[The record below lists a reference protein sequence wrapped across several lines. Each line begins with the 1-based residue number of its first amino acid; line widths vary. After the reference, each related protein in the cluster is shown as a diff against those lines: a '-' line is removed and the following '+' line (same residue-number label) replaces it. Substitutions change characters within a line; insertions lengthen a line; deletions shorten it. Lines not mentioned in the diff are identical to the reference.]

1 MNDFPETTDAIIN
14 ADDNI
19 ETNTGSNVISA
30 SNETNENADLNSNL
44 NSNINVNSNTDQ
56 LITIE
61 SLQAQIQKDQ
71 NEISQKETKVA
82 KLKSLLTRSMRSDK
96 RREQQIETLQ
106 IDLADRDRHI
116 QALENT
122 IKETNDFSTRQ
133 QERISQLEAE
143 LTEIT
148 NRLQSGVGSEAAQKR
163 NERMKQMLEK
173 SNVLYA
179 ELQTKYQKA
188 CSDLEEEK
196 AKQLRNLNKRS
207 PKSILVLKDNEAISL
222 YDNGTYEIGPYLSSD
237 SYPPNVP
244 IQDFRSNRNEN
255 NSGHISVRSL
265 SSGSLGQ
272 HSNSSENQASKQ
284 PLLKVYL
291 KRVLLEFFIGDAATQ
306 QRLIPVILQL
316 LDCTNEQITAAQRS
330 YAEGRQIISK
340 ATSAFGF

>member
-1 MNDFPETTDAIIN
+1 MDELLDSTNDTNLNTN
-14 ADDNI
+14 NNNI
-19 ETNTGSNVISA
+19 ETNIDDNTNTNVEP
-30 SNETNENADLNSNL
+30 NTDLNSNKFT
-44 NSNINVNSNTDQ
+44 NPTTDQ
-56 LITIE
+56 LVTIE

-116 QALENT
+116 QALENS
-122 IKETNDFSTRQ
+122 IKETNDFSARQ

-143 LTEIT
+143 LTELT

-173 SNVLYA
+173 SNILYA
-179 ELQTKYQKA
+179 ELQEKYQKA
-188 CSDLEEEK
+188 CADLEEEK
-196 AKQLRNLNKRS
+196 ARQLRNLSKRS
-207 PKSILVLKDNEAISL
+207 PKKLIILKDDEAISL
-222 YDNGTYEIGPYLSSD
+222 YDDGTYEIGPYLSSD
-237 SYPPNVP
+237 SYPPNIIV
-244 IQDFRSNRNEN
+244 QDFRVNRKEKGNERA
-255 NSGHISVRSL
+255 SIRSVSTGAL
-265 SSGSLGQ
+265 AQ
-272 HSNSSENQASKQ
+272 HANSSENPASKQ

-316 LDCTNEQITAAQRS
+316 LDCTEEQITAAQRS

-340 ATSAFGF
+340 ATSVFGF